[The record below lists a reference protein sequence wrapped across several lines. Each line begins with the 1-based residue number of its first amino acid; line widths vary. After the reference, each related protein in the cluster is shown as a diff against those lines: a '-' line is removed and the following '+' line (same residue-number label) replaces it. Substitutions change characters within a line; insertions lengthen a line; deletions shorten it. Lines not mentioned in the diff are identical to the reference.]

1 MVVTEWVA
9 RLFLR
14 PLRLV
19 KIILLTNRQTN
30 KQTARFREIRATV
43 TIQNIDMVGNAMTE
57 DELIGQRGCLAN
69 KSKLVSK

>member
-1 MVVTEWVA
+1 MGVTECVA
-9 RLFLR
+9 RVPLR
-14 PLRLV
+14 PRRLV
-19 KIILLTNRQTN
+19 KIILLANRQIN

-69 KSKLVSK
+69 RSK